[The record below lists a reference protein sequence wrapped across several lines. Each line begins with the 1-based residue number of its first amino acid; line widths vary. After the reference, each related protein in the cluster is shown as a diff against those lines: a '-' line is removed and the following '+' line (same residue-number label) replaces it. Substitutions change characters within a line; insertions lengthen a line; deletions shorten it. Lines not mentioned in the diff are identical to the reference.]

1 MTDQT
6 AGTGHTGRRLAD
18 DRQVPWRVFAVIGG
32 ILAVMGII
40 YWIASYEEA
49 GIVMLLVAAVLV
61 FWVGGYLWLHER
73 GPAEPPPLP
82 ATTATPSTATPP
94 TATPPTA
101 PAEPR
106 TEPAGTATPR
116 SPAPASAAAAAEAHA
131 EAYLP
136 HASIWPLAIG
146 LGAAGVGVG
155 MAIGLWVLVPGL
167 GIMALGIGGFVR
179 QTRRRD

>member
-1 MTDQT
+1 VTDQT
-6 AGTGHTGRRLAD
+6 VGTGHTGRRPTD
-18 DRQVPWRVFAVIGG
+18 DRKVPWRVFAVIGG
-32 ILAVMGII
+32 ILTVMGVI

-49 GIVMLLVAAVLV
+49 GIVMLLVAAILV

-82 ATTATPSTATPP
+82 ATTAPPSTAPPSTTPP
-94 TATPPTA
+94 STA

-106 TEPAGTATPR
+106 TEPAGTATPT
-116 SPAPASAAAAAEAHA
+116 SPAPAVAAEAHA

-136 HASIWPLAIG
+136 HASIWPFAIG

-155 MAIGLWVLVPGL
+155 MAIGLWVLIPGL

>member
-1 MTDQT
+1 VTDQT
-6 AGTGHTGRRLAD
+6 VGTGHTGRRPTD
-18 DRQVPWRVFAVIGG
+18 DRKVPWRVFAVIGG
-32 ILAVMGII
+32 ILTVMGVI

-49 GIVMLLVAAVLV
+49 GIVMLLVAAILV

-82 ATTATPSTATPP
+82 ATTAPPSTAPP
-94 TATPPTA
+94 STA
-101 PAEPR
+101 PPSSATAEPR
-106 TEPAGTATPR
+106 PVPAGTATPT
-116 SPAPASAAAAAEAHA
+116 SPAPTAAAAAEAHA

-136 HASIWPLAIG
+136 HASIWPFAIG

-155 MAIGLWVLVPGL
+155 MAIGLWVLIPGL

>member
-1 MTDQT
+1 VTDQT
-6 AGTGHTGRRLAD
+6 VGTGHTGRRPTD
-18 DRQVPWRVFAVIGG
+18 DRKVPWRVFAVIGG
-32 ILAVMGII
+32 ILTVMGVI

-49 GIVMLLVAAVLV
+49 GIVMLLVAAILV

-82 ATTATPSTATPP
+82 ATTAPPSTAPP
-94 TATPPTA
+94 STAPPSTA

-106 TEPAGTATPR
+106 TEPAGTATPT
-116 SPAPASAAAAAEAHA
+116 SPAPTAAAAAEAHA

-136 HASIWPLAIG
+136 HASIWPFAIG

-155 MAIGLWVLVPGL
+155 MAIGLWVLIPGL

>member
-1 MTDQT
+1 VTDQT
-6 AGTGHTGRRLAD
+6 VGTGHTGRRPTD
-18 DRQVPWRVFAVIGG
+18 DRKVPWRVFAVIGG
-32 ILAVMGII
+32 ILTVMGVI

-49 GIVMLLVAAVLV
+49 GIVMLLVAAILV

-82 ATTATPSTATPP
+82 ATTAPPSTAPPSTTPP
-94 TATPPTA
+94 STA

-106 TEPAGTATPR
+106 TEPAGTATPT
-116 SPAPASAAAAAEAHA
+116 SPAPTAAVAAEAHA

-136 HASIWPLAIG
+136 HASIWPFAIG

-155 MAIGLWVLVPGL
+155 MAIGLWVLIPGL

>member
-6 AGTGHTGRRLAD
+6 VPAAGGGHGGRRPVD

-32 ILAVMGII
+32 IVTLMGVI
-40 YWIASYEEA
+40 YWIAAYEEA

-82 ATTATPSTATPP
+82 ATTAPP
-94 TATPPTA
+94 ATA
-101 PAEPR
+101 PDEPG

-116 SPAPASAAAAAEAHA
+116 SPAPAAAAANEAHA

-155 MAIGLWVLVPGL
+155 MAIGLWVLIPGL
-167 GIMALGIGGFVR
+167 GIMALGL
-179 QTRRRD
+179 

>member
-6 AGTGHTGRRLAD
+6 VGTGHTGRRPTD
-18 DRQVPWRVFAVIGG
+18 DRKVPWRVFAVIGG
-32 ILAVMGII
+32 ILTVMGVI

-49 GIVMLLVAAVLV
+49 GIVMLLVAAILV

-82 ATTATPSTATPP
+82 ATTAPPSTAPPSTTPP
-94 TATPPTA
+94 STA

-106 TEPAGTATPR
+106 TEPAGTATPT
-116 SPAPASAAAAAEAHA
+116 SPAPTAAVAAEAHA

-136 HASIWPLAIG
+136 HASIWPFAIG

-155 MAIGLWVLVPGL
+155 MAIGLWVLIPGL